1 MCWRTGAVRDVAGSR
16 WTTRRGGCLLQR
28 AGSGG
33 SSGPG
38 GRRGVAVRKVFQLL
52 VEDII
57 EEVEVVVEEEQG
69 KLPLQDQEQLEEQ
82 GQENPRTGASSDQPP
97 LEALEALAA
106 LQVHLSSPNEK
117 DPTAYLWLQRNDH
130 QRRKRPLSQR
140 STISQGIP
148 GLWPKAVSLVLLLR
162 GQMLRRT
169 RRNRSRR
176 RGGCEGTRQ
185 LR

>member
-1 MCWRTGAVRDVAGSR
+1 METLGLLQCKTKNSGCWGPEMCWRTGAVRDVAGSR

-38 GRRGVAVRKVFQLL
+38 GRRGVAVQKVFQLL

-69 KLPLQDQEQLEEQ
+69 QLPLQDQEQLEEQ
-82 GQENPRTGASSDQPP
+82 GQENPRTGALSDQPP

-130 QRRKRPLSQR
+130 QRRKCPLSQR
-140 STISQGIP
+140 STTSQGCP
-148 GLWPKAVSLVLLLR
+148 GLWPKAHPE
-162 GQMLRRT
+162 
-169 RRNRSRR
+169 RSP
-176 RGGCEGTRQ
+176 
-185 LR
+185 